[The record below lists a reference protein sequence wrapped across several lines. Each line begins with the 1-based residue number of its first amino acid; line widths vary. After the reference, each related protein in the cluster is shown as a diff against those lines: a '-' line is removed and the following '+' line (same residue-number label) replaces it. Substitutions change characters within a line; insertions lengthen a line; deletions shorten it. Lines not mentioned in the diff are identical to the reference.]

1 MALFPF
7 IVEDEIIHII
17 ELTSDFLGELRPCLV
32 KSDKP
37 RCKNINVNNINVNNI
52 NVNNIN
58 VNNINVNNIN
68 VININVNNI
77 NVNNIN
83 VNKQQMQQN
92 IYQGAIH

>member
-37 RCKNINVNNINVNNI
+37 RCKNINVN
-52 NVNNIN
+52 
-58 VNNINVNNIN
+58 
-68 VININVNNI
+68 
-77 NVNNIN
+77 
-83 VNKQQMQQN
+83 KQQMQQN